1 MKQKIGMIGIGAMG
15 KPMALNL
22 LKAGYPLTAYSTN
35 PQALKEVTGAGGTS
49 AGSIAELAA
58 AVEVVITIVPAD
70 REVLEVYTSEKGV
83 IRHAKD
89 GTVCLEMT
97 SARGETVKEVEAF
110 AAKAGKRIRFI
121 DAPVSGGVAG
131 AQAGTLTIMT
141 GGERGLIDAQMPI
154 LQAMGSKIIYTGT
167 LGSGKSVKMINQ
179 FLNAANT
186 CIAAEALELA
196 RRMGLDLEIL
206 CSVVNESS
214 GSSWVFKNNVP
225 KFIVPGTYGTGFRL
239 ELMKKDVNL
248 SVEQAHRDGL
258 CLPLL
263 ADVFGV
269 FQSMCNRG
277 HGTENYNVV
286 AEWVKM
292 LNAKDAKP

>member
-15 KPMALNL
+15 RPMALNL
-22 LKAGYPLTAYSTN
+22 LKADYPLTVYSTN

-70 REVLEVYTSEKGV
+70 REILDVYTSEKGV

-110 AAKAGKRIRFI
+110 AAKAGKRILFI
-121 DAPVSGGVAG
+121 DAPVSGGLAG

-141 GGERGLIDAQMPI
+141 GGERDLIDAHMPI

-196 RRMGLDLEIL
+196 RRMGLDLKIL

-214 GSSWVFKNNVP
+214 GGSWVFRNNVP
-225 KFIVPGTYGTGFRL
+225 KFIVPRTYGTGFRL